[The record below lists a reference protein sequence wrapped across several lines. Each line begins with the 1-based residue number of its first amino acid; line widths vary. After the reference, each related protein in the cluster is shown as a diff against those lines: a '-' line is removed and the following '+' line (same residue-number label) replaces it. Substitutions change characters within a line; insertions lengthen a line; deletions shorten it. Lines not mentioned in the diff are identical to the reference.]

1 MDSKLPSLL
10 NDYLAYFDTSPVMAV
25 LLGVLVV
32 VIAVALLR
40 VALRLFL
47 FFLLLL
53 AIALVA
59 SYFSAGGEKT
69 NKTIRR
75 GVQEI
80 SEKAEELTEDADEA
94 LREKYQEEK

>member
-1 MDSKLPSLL
+1 MDAKLPPLL
-10 NDYLAYFDTSPVMAV
+10 NDYLAYFDTNPVLAV

-32 VIAVALLR
+32 VIAVVLLR

-53 AIALVA
+53 AIALLA
-59 SYFSAGGEKT
+59 SYFIAGEEKT

-80 SEKAEELTEDADEA
+80 SQKAEELAEDSNEA
-94 LREKYQEEK
+94 LREE

>member
-1 MDSKLPSLL
+1 MVIKLPPLL
-10 NDYLAYFDTSPVMAV
+10 QDYVQYFDTNPVMAV

-47 FFLLLL
+47 FFLLLV

-59 SYFSAGGEKT
+59 SYFIAGEEQT
-69 NKTIRR
+69 NRTLRR

-80 SEKAEELTEDADEA
+80 SEQVEELGEKGEEI